1 VPASSGVKAFARVWG
16 STARRVCPRV
26 EFGCRSQ
33 RTASSSEKRA
43 PSGKGGAWTGAQL
56 LEFRKR
62 FPGAQR
68 RRQPVPWWQSHGAGV
83 GQRRVSERASPG
95 QRSSRDGR
103 HSRLFLWSFVHADD
117 RMAVLAAPRT
127 RTRASATSPWE
138 RRQGC
143 QRQGEH
149 ASRREDNARRDDQ
162 PVQRGRAA
170 RRSESHCRGTGDSS
184 IALARKRSMQENQRC
199 AGTGTKK

>member
-1 VPASSGVKAFARVWG
+1 VWG

-43 PSGKGGAWTGAQL
+43 PVATGVRGRGLNSWNLARGSTGA
-56 LEFRKR
+56 KASTIGTVAAK
-62 FPGAQR
+62 PWR
-68 RRQPVPWWQSHGAGV
+68 RV
-83 GQRRVSERASPG
+83 GRSRVSERASPG

-103 HSRLFLWSFVHADD
+103 HSRPFFWSFVHAGDWV
-117 RMAVLAAPRT
+117 AVLAALMNPS
-127 RTRASATSPWE
+127 RASVASPWE
-138 RRQGC
+138 RRQEC